1 MSLGLRCW
9 RFTTRAFVDRNG
21 QTQTSEN
28 LVGPGF
34 YTPMDCTE
42 KVAAPAPVKGPFY
55 MHSNYQD
62 EKKRMTMAEAFW
74 AAEIIV
80 AALNAKECEA
90 H

>member
-1 MSLGLRCW
+1 
-9 RFTTRAFVDRNG
+9 
-21 QTQTSEN
+21 
-28 LVGPGF
+28 
-34 YTPMDCTE
+34 MDCTE

-55 MHSNYQD
+55 MHSNGYGTIQILSEKDDQFFIPVSFYQD